1 MTAQRSSTL
10 KICCITATAI
20 VTVTTIILVT
30 LAFTVFKPRD
40 PDVVLYP
47 VGLSKIRLTD
57 FITNDS
63 VTSDMVMS
71 IRNMNY
77 ASFEFRNATSH
88 IKYDGK
94 LRELTASVKYNGEDV
109 GEVPLVDTVVPKRS
123 NVNLTTSVILRL
135 NKLTGDGTA
144 VFKELAGGGLNLT
157 CSVTVVGKIRV
168 GPVWPRVSGS
178 VYVECLN
185 SVFFNHNA
193 SAEDLS
199 FFWGRSS
206 CWTKAKVL

>member
-1 MTAQRSSTL
+1 MMPPSFNQRFKPCHVIAATL
-10 KICCITATAI
+10 LLIAVVASATVLTLSLTVFRPRDPTVTVDLVGLQNIHMKDLVYAFVGGPMNLTTAI
-20 VTVTTIILVT
+20 VIGIV
-30 LAFTVFKPRD
+30 
-40 PDVVLYP
+40 
-47 VGLSKIRLTD
+47 
-57 FITNDS
+57 NE
-63 VTSDMVMS
+63 
-71 IRNMNY
+71 NY
-77 ASFEFRNATSH
+77 GSFEW
-88 IKYDGK
+88 
-94 LRELTASVKYNGEDV
+94 RELTASVKYNGEDV

>member
-63 VTSDMVMS
+63 VTTAIV
-71 IRNMNY
+71 IGIVNENY
-77 ASFEFRNATSH
+77 GSFEW
-88 IKYDGK
+88 
-94 LRELTASVKYNGEDV
+94 RELTASVKYNGEDV

>member
-30 LAFTVFKPRD
+30 LALTVFKPRD

-63 VTSDMVMS
+63 VTTAIV
-71 IRNMNY
+71 IGIVNENY
-77 ASFEFRNATSH
+77 GSFEW
-88 IKYDGK
+88 
-94 LRELTASVKYNGEDV
+94 RELTASVKYNGEDV

>member
-94 LRELTASVKYNGEDV
+94 LVGRVPVLEGVVKGRSTMNVTAPAVLRVK
-109 GEVPLVDTVVPKRS
+109 R
-123 NVNLTTSVILRL
+123 LRL